1 MPLPTDTPVPPRHT
15 PTASPTKGAD
25 LECHTV
31 PFDAIP
37 RDAWDR
43 LLSATPAATP
53 FSRWTLHRAWWD
65 AYGDTAHQQY
75 LCLTA
80 ASANEDTALDP
91 DGLVAIV
98 PLMHRHE
105 VEPTD
110 AATATALRRSSRQ
123 VSPVPPDAKAIFM
136 GASYHA
142 DYATALSA
150 PEDLPAVAQA
160 LVASLAGPPDPSHG
174 RQPWDVVDLRRLRGD
189 DPFLPALEGAFRDA
203 HAADEWQVLCE
214 EEDVC
219 PVATLPADGD
229 WEAYLAGLDKK
240 SRHEIR
246 RKMRRAESA
255 APLEFRLVE
264 PTPAA
269 VDAFIDLHQ
278 SRWGQEGLFPDT
290 PGGDRSRRFLHRLAE
305 LEAAEGDTR
314 QLQLG
319 RVEVGGRLIF
329 ATVGFD
335 DGTTCYFYNAGMD
348 PDARELSP
356 GVTGTAAYVRDRLAA
371 GRRRFDFLRGNEPY
385 KYEWG
390 AVDEPI
396 HRLLV
401 SRKAST

>member
-1 MPLPTDTPVPPRHT
+1 MPATGGGHLV
-15 PTASPTKGAD
+15 
-25 LECHTV
+25 CHSV

-43 LLSATPAATP
+43 LLAATPAATP

-65 AYGDTAHQQY
+65 AYGDTAHEQY

-80 ASANEDTALDP
+80 GDGAAPDGSEEADP
-91 DGLVAIV
+91 DDLVAIV

-110 AATATALRRSSRQ
+110 AATATALRRSGRQ
-123 VSPVPPDAKAIFM
+123 VSLVEPDAKAVFM

-142 DYATALSA
+142 DYATLLASPA
-150 PEDLPAVAQA
+150 DLPAVARAVVQ
-160 LVASLAGPPDPSHG
+160 SLAEQPDPEHG
-174 RQPWDVVDLRRLRGD
+174 DQLWDVVDLRRLRAD
-189 DPFLPALEGAFRDA
+189 DASLPALEDAFRDA
-203 HAADEWQVLCE
+203 ADTHQWQVVRE

-229 WEAYLAGLDKK
+229 WEVYLASLDKK

-246 RKMRRAESA
+246 RKMRRAESSG
-255 APLEFRLVE
+255 PLEFRLVD
-264 PTPAA
+264 PTPET
-269 VDAFIDLHQ
+269 VDVFIDLHQ
-278 SRWGQEGLFPDT
+278 SRWGDEGLFPDT
-290 PGGDRSRRFLHRLAE
+290 PGGERSRRFLHRLAE
-305 LEAAEGDTR
+305 LETAEGDGR

-319 RVEVGGRLIF
+319 RMDAGGRLVF

-348 PDARELSP
+348 PEARELSP
-356 GVTGTAAYVRDRLAA
+356 GVTGTAAYIRDRLAA

-401 SRKAST
+401 SRTRST